1 MSKMGCL
8 FFAVLDRR
16 GFCSSIAV
24 GAVSVIFAKLP
35 FAAEQSLH
43 LANTDQEFLV
53 INGWV
58 LTSEDFA
65 ETEMTNHVARL

>member
-1 MSKMGCL
+1 L
-8 FFAVLDRR
+8 P
-16 GFCSSIAV
+16 SSIAEAFAV
-24 GAVSVIFAKLP
+24 RSPGAVSVIFAKLP

-58 LTSEDFA
+58 LTNEDFA